1 MNIVDRQHR
10 VDGGPLLIGFAAG
23 GHVRP
28 GGEEDKGPGQPPS
41 GLFEQVGEHQG
52 QVSAGGVAGHHHVP
66 GTVALVHQVVP
77 GLHGV
82 LHRGGIGVLRG
93 EAVLEGEHLPAGDV
107 GQLGGQN
114 TGIAQVAAGIAAPVA
129 VEDGPAAVVA
139 PVGTHPG
146 AVHAVQ
152 LKGLPAHARHG
163 GHQTAQQLLPLAL
176 LLQILHIHG
185 LRRGGGVNGLEGAHE
200 GVQAA
205 GLVGLALLRR
215 AAGQLDVDTV
225 LFHSGSPPCQ
235 LF

>member
-1 MNIVDRQHR
+1 M
-10 VDGGPLLIGFAAG
+10 
-23 GHVRP
+23 
-28 GGEEDKGPGQPPS
+28 
-41 GLFEQVGEHQG
+41 
-52 QVSAGGVAGHHHVP
+52 
-66 GTVALVHQVVP
+66 
-77 GLHGV
+77 
-82 LHRGGIGVLRG
+82 LRG

-152 LKGLPAHARHG
+152 LKGLPAHASHG

-205 GLVGLALLRR
+205 GLVGLALFRC